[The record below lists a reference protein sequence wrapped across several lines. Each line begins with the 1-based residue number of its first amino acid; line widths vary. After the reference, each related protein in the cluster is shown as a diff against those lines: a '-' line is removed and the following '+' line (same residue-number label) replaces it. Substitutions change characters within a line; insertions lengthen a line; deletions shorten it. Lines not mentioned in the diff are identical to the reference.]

1 MVQGHTDKL
10 ADAGAREQLRKW
22 PEILALLLR
31 GASVEQSTSAIRSLA
46 DALYGA
52 HFFGMSFCIPCH
64 IAYFCVVIF
73 VTDVQM
79 TGSSTLHTC
88 VTCYLAPLTSMP
100 PAPDRGWCWL
110 VSTAVLVSRA
120 PVDLGTAL

>member
-46 DALYGA
+46 GALHGT
-52 HFFGMSFCIPCH
+52 HDFCLLFCVPCH
-64 IAYFCVVIF
+64 YC
-73 VTDVQM
+73 
-79 TGSSTLHTC
+79 
-88 VTCYLAPLTSMP
+88 
-100 PAPDRGWCWL
+100 
-110 VSTAVLVSRA
+110 
-120 PVDLGTAL
+120 ALLRRNLLY